1 MGTSAR
7 RGNRLAIAVA
17 GTIAVGIGLS
27 ACTAPAAEPSGPSAV
42 TFPIPSQDV
51 VALAPDAIEKAIEE
65 LPAIVERA
73 LEATGVPGA
82 AVAVVQG
89 DELVYSG
96 GFGVK
101 EIGSDDPIDAETV
114 FQIASLSKPIG
125 ATVIAAQMGDGEIT
139 WDTRVIDLMPDF
151 ALADPWVTEHLTIGD
166 LYAHRSGLSRAA
178 GDDLEDIGYDR
189 AEVLARLDLQPLN
202 PFRTSYGYANFGI
215 TAGAEAVAQGV
226 GVDWETLSERSL
238 YEPLG
243 MDSTSSRYEDYLAA
257 GNRATIHA
265 IVGGEF
271 QALYARDA
279 DPQSPAG
286 GVSSNVL
293 DLATWMS
300 MLLAGGSSG
309 GEQVVDEDAL
319 LSAMAAQIISGH
331 AVVPDMRPAQY
342 GYGFGSGVGPTGRVT
357 ASHSGAFTLGAATN
371 FQVVPELDLG
381 IVVLTNGG
389 PVGVPEAITAEF
401 LSFVQFG
408 EATRDWLGDYAGAM
422 AGYYAPAG
430 DLADEQR
437 PAGATDATDLQR
449 LVGDYANDYF
459 GTASVTL
466 DGDQLVVRL
475 GPDLGYEL
483 PLQPWDG
490 DVFAFV
496 PTGENG
502 PDGSLSSATFA
513 EVDGAMT
520 LRLEFFDAHGLGTF
534 IR

>member
-1 MGTSAR
+1 MGTSSH

-17 GTIAVGIGLS
+17 GTVAVGLALT
-27 ACTAPAAEPSGPSAV
+27 ACTAPAATGPSAV

-96 GFGVK
+96 GFGIK
-101 EIGSDDPIDAETV
+101 EIGSDEPIDPETV
-114 FQIASLSKPIG
+114 FQIASLSKPVG
-125 ATVIAAQMGDGEIT
+125 ATVIAAQMGEGSEIS
-139 WDTRVIDLMPDF
+139 WDTRVIELMPDF
-151 ALADPWVTEHLTIGD
+151 ALEDPWVTEHLTIGD

-178 GDDLEDIGYDR
+178 GDDLEDIGWDR
-189 AEVLARLDLQPLN
+189 AYVLDHLDLQPLN

-215 TAGAEAVAQGV
+215 TAGAEAVAEGV
-226 GVDWETLSERSL
+226 GVDWETLSAQSL

-243 MDSTSSRYEDYLAA
+243 MTSTSSRYEDYLAA
-257 GNRATIHA
+257 ENRATIHA
-265 IVGGEF
+265 IVDGEF
-271 QALYARDA
+271 QPLYARDA

-293 DLATWMS
+293 DLAKWMS
-300 MLLAGGSSG
+300 LLLAEGQYG
-309 GEQVVDEDAL
+309 GEQVVDAAAL
-319 LSAMAAQIISGH
+319 QSAMTAQIISGH
-331 AVVPDMRPAQY
+331 AAVPDMRVAQY

-357 ASHSGAFTLGAATN
+357 ASHSGAFTLGTATN

-408 EATRDWLGDYAGAM
+408 EATRDWLTDYAGAM
-422 AGYYAPAG
+422 AGYYEPAG
-430 DLADEQR
+430 DLAGQDR
-437 PAGATDATDLQR
+437 PAGTTEAVDLER
-449 LVGDYANDYF
+449 FVGDYANDYF
-459 GTASVTL
+459 GTASVAL
-466 DGDQLVVRL
+466 EDGGLIVRL
-475 GPDLGYEL
+475 GPDGGYEL
-483 PLQPWDG
+483 PLEAWDG

-502 PDGSLSSATFA
+502 PDGSRSSATFS
-513 EVDGAMT
+513 EVDGVMT

-534 IR
+534 TR